1 MEIYIDMHM
10 EKILCLIL
18 AFLATGICAAEV
30 PNLVGNWTGTSNGY
44 FNEDGV
50 AKLSENGSI
59 SLVITEQDDRLFT
72 GNLTAM
78 LNGAEIVKGLAGAI
92 GLDNKALYIAEF
104 DQGYDMG
111 TIISD
116 DEIELIYL
124 ADGET
129 GRAFID
135 RLHRI

>member
-1 MEIYIDMHM
+1 M
-10 EKILCLIL
+10 
-18 AFLATGICAAEV
+18 T
-30 PNLVGNWTGTSNGY
+30 
-44 FNEDGV
+44 
-50 AKLSENGSI
+50 KLSENGSI
-59 SLVITEQDDRLFT
+59 SLVITEQNDRLFT

-78 LNGAEIVKGLAGAI
+78 LNGEEIVKGLAGAI

-104 DQGYDMG
+104 DQGYDIG
-111 TIISD
+111 TIISK

-135 RLHRI
+135 TSNPKFPMI

>member
-1 MEIYIDMHM
+1 MEIYIDMHKR
-10 EKILCLIL
+10 KILCLIL
-18 AFLATGICAAEV
+18 AFWATGICAAEV

-44 FNEDGV
+44 LNENGV

-59 SLVITEQDDRLFT
+59 SLVITEQNDRLFA
-72 GNLTAM
+72 GNLTYT

-92 GLDNKALYIAEF
+92 GLNNEAFYIAEF
-104 DQGYDMG
+104 DRRYDMG

-124 ADGET
+124 AEGET
-129 GRAFID
+129 GQAFID

>member
-1 MEIYIDMHM
+1 M
-10 EKILCLIL
+10 KTILCIL
-18 AFLATGICAAEV
+18 LALLATGICTAEF

-50 AKLSENGSI
+50 TKLYENGSI
-59 SLVITEQDDRLFT
+59 SLVITEQNDRLFT
-72 GNLTAM
+72 GNLTYTID
-78 LNGAEIVKGLAGAI
+78 GAEIVKGLAGAI

-104 DQGYDMG
+104 DQGYDIG
-111 TIISD
+111 TIISK

-124 ADGET
+124 ADGEA

-135 RLHRI
+135 RLYRS